1 MGKVCG
7 VGEGEGRMSPLFWN
21 KKGALGKCEHPIL
34 SCPYSAPQESM
45 VGPGVRQ
52 VFVFFINPS
61 SPPGQQ
67 EVPGVAG
74 ETQIPGLVSSFIFV
88 GELKARAQT
97 DDERARNL

>member
-1 MGKVCG
+1 
-7 VGEGEGRMSPLFWN
+7 MSPLFWN
-21 KKGALGKCEHPIL
+21 QKDALGKYDRPIL
-34 SCPYSAPQESM
+34 SCPYSVPQGSM
-45 VGPGVRQ
+45 VGPSSCQ
-52 VFVFFINPS
+52 VFVFFINTS

-88 GELKARAQT
+88 GELKVRAQT